1 MSIFE
6 YKLQDKKGGE
16 VSLKDFEGQVLL
28 IANTASKC
36 GFTPQYEGLEKLYK
50 KYKEQGFTIL
60 AVPSN
65 QFGEQ
70 EPGSNDEVQQFCRVN
85 YGVSFPVMGKADVR
99 GETAIPLFKYLTKE
113 KGFHGFPPSEMTDVL
128 LGHIKKNLPADY
140 LDDDQ
145 IKWNFTK
152 FLINKKG
159 EVVERFE
166 PAVTP
171 AEMEAAVEKLLAE

>member
-1 MSIFE
+1 MSIYE
-6 YKLQDKKGGE
+6 YALQDKKGAD
-16 VSLKDFEGQVLL
+16 VSLKDYEGRVVL
-28 IANTASKC
+28 IVNTASKC

-70 EPGSNDEVQQFCRVN
+70 EPGSNEEVQTFCRVN

-99 GETAIPLFKYLTKE
+99 GEMALPLFKYLTEE
-113 KGFHGFPPSEMTDVL
+113 KGFAGFPPSETTDMLV
-128 LGHIKKNLPADY
+128 GHIKKNLPADY

-145 IKWNFTK
+145 VKWNFTK
-152 FLINKKG
+152 FLVNKKG
-159 EVVERFE
+159 DVVARFE
-166 PAVTP
+166 PVVAP
-171 AEMEAAVEKLLAE
+171 DEIGKEIERLLAE